1 MAVVHSMK
9 TVNGSDLKYT
19 GMTVGALMDMYASVS
34 MDSSAVDILSGVLSS
49 CAPEFDM
56 ATSPYQDSALL
67 YVNILASTIGER
79 ITLNYSCS
87 CDFKFSFD
95 IDLSKVEVSNK
106 ENGPGSFIDAESR
119 VWQLQYPPIDKY
131 LRHKQAVQQND
142 KQAFQQNDLSIIV
155 VTASDFVNAI
165 DGQPL
170 GENKIDELL
179 ALELDDLGK
188 LLIAIAEQPDI
199 ELTLA
204 DVACPNCGTKHTGT
218 TVRGL
223 LDFFE

>member
-1 MAVVHSMK
+1 MAVVHSMQ
-9 TVNGSDLKYT
+9 TINGSDLKYT
-19 GMTVGALMDMYASVS
+19 GLTVGALMDMYASVS
-34 MDSSAVDILSGVLSS
+34 MDSSPVDILSGVLSS

-142 KQAFQQNDLSIIV
+142 KQGFQQNDLSIIV

-165 DGQPL
+165 DDQPL

-199 ELTLA
+199 ELALV
-204 DVACPNCGTKHTGT
+204 DVACPSCGAKHVGT

-223 LDFFE
+223 LDFFD

>member
-1 MAVVHSMK
+1 MAVMHTMK
-9 TVNGSDLKYT
+9 TIDGSDLKYT

-34 MDSSAVDILSGVLSS
+34 MDSGPADILSGVLSS

-79 ITLNYSCS
+79 VTLNYSCS
-87 CDFKFSFD
+87 CDFNFSFD
-95 IDLSKVEVSNK
+95 IDLSKVKVSNK
-106 ENGPGSFIDAESR
+106 ENGPGTFIDAESR

-131 LRHKQAVQQND
+131 LRHQQAV
-142 KQAFQQNDLSIIV
+142 QQNDLSIIV

-165 DGQPL
+165 DDQPL

-179 ALELDDLGK
+179 ALDLDDLGK

-199 ELTLA
+199 ELALA
-204 DVACPNCGTKHTGT
+204 AVVCPSCGTVHAGT

>member
-1 MAVVHSMK
+1 MAVVHSLK
-9 TVNGSDLKYT
+9 TINGSDLKYT
-19 GMTVGALMDMYASVS
+19 GMTVGALMDMCASVS

-67 YVNILASTIGER
+67 YVNVLASTIGER

-87 CDFKFSFD
+87 CDFKFGFD

-131 LRHKQAVQQND
+131 LRHKQAVQEKN
-142 KQAFQQNDLSIIV
+142 FSVIV
-155 VTASDFVNAI
+155 ATASDFVNAI

-179 ALELDDLGK
+179 ALDLDDLGK
-188 LLIAIAEQPDI
+188 LLITIAEQPDI

-204 DVACPNCGTKHTGT
+204 DVVCPSCGTKHEGT

>member
-9 TVNGSDLKYT
+9 TINGSDLKYT

-34 MDSSAVDILSGVLSS
+34 MDSGPADILSGVLAS
-49 CAPEFDM
+49 CAPGFDM

-79 ITLNYSCS
+79 VTLNYSCS

-131 LRHKQAVQQND
+131 LRHQQALQQN
-142 KQAFQQNDLSIIV
+142 NLSIVV
-155 VTASDFVNAI
+155 VTASDFVKAI

-179 ALELDDLGK
+179 ALDLDDLGK

-199 ELTLA
+199 ELALA
-204 DVACPNCGTKHTGT
+204 DIVCPSCGTAHAGT
-218 TVRGL
+218 TIRGL

>member
-1 MAVVHSMK
+1 MAVVHSLK
-9 TVNGSDLKYT
+9 TINGSDLKYT

-34 MDSSAVDILSGVLSS
+34 MDSSPADILSGVLAS

-79 ITLNYSCS
+79 ITLNFSCS
-87 CDFKFSFD
+87 CDFKFGFG
-95 IDLSKVEVSNK
+95 IDLSKAEVSNK
-106 ENGPGSFIDAESR
+106 ENGPGTFIDAESR

-131 LRHKQAVQQND
+131 LRHQHAVQQN
-142 KQAFQQNDLSIIV
+142 NLSIIV
-155 VTASDFVNAI
+155 VTASDFVKAI

-179 ALELDDLGK
+179 ALDLDDLGK

-204 DVACPNCGTKHTGT
+204 DVACPSCGTEHTGIT
-218 TVRGL
+218 LRGL
-223 LDFFE
+223 LDFFESP

>member
-9 TVNGSDLKYT
+9 TINGSDLKYT
-19 GMTVGALMDMYASVS
+19 GMTVGALMDMYAAVS
-34 MDSSAVDILSGVLSS
+34 MDSSPADILSVVLAG

-67 YVNILASTIGER
+67 YINILASTTGER
-79 ITLNYSCS
+79 VTLNYSCS
-87 CDFKFSFD
+87 CDFKFRFD

-131 LRHKQAVQQND
+131 LRHQQAV
-142 KQAFQQNDLSIIV
+142 QQNDLSIIV

-179 ALELDDLGK
+179 ALDLDDLGK

-199 ELTLA
+199 ELALA
-204 DVACPNCGTKHTGT
+204 DVVCPNCGTVHAGT

>member
-1 MAVVHSMK
+1 MAVMHSMK
-9 TVNGSDLKYT
+9 TINDSDLKYT
-19 GMTVGALMDMYASVS
+19 GMTVGTLMDMYAAVS
-34 MDSSAVDILSGVLSS
+34 MDSSPVDILSGVLSS

-56 ATSPYQDSALL
+56 ATSPYQDSVLL

-79 ITLNYSCS
+79 IPLNYSCS

-106 ENGPGSFIDAESR
+106 ENGPGSFIDADSR
-119 VWQLQYPPIDKY
+119 VWQLQYPTIDKY
-131 LRHKQAVQQND
+131 LRHKQAVQQN
-142 KQAFQQNDLSIIV
+142 NLSIIV

-179 ALELDDLGK
+179 ALDLDDLGK

-204 DVACPNCGTKHTGT
+204 DVVCPSCGTEHAGT

-223 LDFFE
+223 LDFFD

>member
-1 MAVVHSMK
+1 MAVVHSLK
-9 TVNGSDLKYT
+9 TINGSDLKYT
-19 GMTVGALMDMYASVS
+19 GMTVGAIMDMYAAVS
-34 MDSSAVDILSGVLSS
+34 MDSSPADILSGVLAS

-87 CDFKFSFD
+87 CGFKFGVD

-106 ENGPGSFIDAESR
+106 ENGPGTFIDAESR

-131 LRHKQAVQQND
+131 LRHKHAVQQN
-142 KQAFQQNDLSIIV
+142 NLSIIV
-155 VTASDFVNAI
+155 VTASDFVNTI

-188 LLIAIAEQPDI
+188 LLIAIDEQPDI

-204 DVACPNCGTKHTGT
+204 DVVCPSCGTEHTGIT
-218 TVRGL
+218 LRGL
-223 LDFFE
+223 LDFFESP

>member
-1 MAVVHSMK
+1 MAVVHSLK
-9 TVNGSDLKYT
+9 TINGSDLKYT
-19 GMTVGALMDMYASVS
+19 GMTVGALMDMCASVS

-67 YVNILASTIGER
+67 YVNVLASTIGER

-87 CDFKFSFD
+87 CDFKFGFD

-131 LRHKQAVQQND
+131 LRHKQEVQEKN
-142 KQAFQQNDLSIIV
+142 FSVIV
-155 VTASDFVNAI
+155 ATASDFVNAI

-179 ALELDDLGK
+179 ALDLDDLGK
-188 LLIAIAEQPDI
+188 LLITIAEQPDI

-204 DVACPNCGTKHTGT
+204 DVVCPSCGTKHEGT